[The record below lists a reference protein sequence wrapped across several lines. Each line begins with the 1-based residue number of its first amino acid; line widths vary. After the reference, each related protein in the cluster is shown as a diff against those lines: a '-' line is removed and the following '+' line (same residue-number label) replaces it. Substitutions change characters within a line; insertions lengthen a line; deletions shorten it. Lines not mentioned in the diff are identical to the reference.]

1 MLIITKWDYFVFI
14 EYIMVLK
21 NIKLISTESYSE

>member
-1 MLIITKWDYFVFI
+1 MLIITKWDYFVLI

-21 NIKLISTESYSE
+21 NIKLIGTESYSE